1 MENIVN
7 RIVEIDNE
15 ADRRLTEAEE
25 AGRKRVEDSEKEAK
39 ELKENLMARAESRM
53 DKVRSF
59 YRGETETDVNR
70 INDECSQKLKQLDEA
85 FENSHSV
92 IEEKIF
98 RAIVGENVG

>member
-25 AGRKRVEDSEKEAK
+25 AGRKRVEDSEAL

-70 INDECSQKLKQLDEA
+70 INDECSQKLKQLDES

>member
-1 MENIVN
+1 
-7 RIVEIDNE
+7 
-15 ADRRLTEAEE
+15 
-25 AGRKRVEDSEKEAK
+25 
-39 ELKENLMARAESRM
+39 M

-70 INDECSQKLKQLDEA
+70 INEECSQKLKALDEA
-85 FENSHSV
+85 FESSHSV